1 MARLAQPLARQL
13 ASPLGRTV
21 PHPAIEGVGVPA
33 WLPTG
38 ALAYGDF
45 INDRY
50 YLGGAVVSRSTFLGY
65 TRSGTA
71 YDLGNAAGD
80 IGTYAAN
87 AVRLNDRGLLIEPA
101 VQNDNQRSNV
111 YANAQWTNTGVDI
124 SAPAVGGF
132 TPVTELAP
140 STLHR
145 LFKGTGINVVNGAT
159 KSFIWTLKNRGRRYV
174 WMRIIPDG
182 ATSHNV
188 GFDLDN
194 ITTTFVSS
202 GFTASISKVGSTY
215 FAIASFTTGTT
226 SISVSLGASNAAISS
241 DTVPSAYVGDTLQG
255 FDIFNLDC
263 IDGSVLRSPI
273 ITDTVA
279 VQRPADAYST
289 TFAGAGSHPVT
300 FTFDDDTK
308 DVISGVSAGAY
319 AYPTNLSR
327 PLVKSV
333 VWGDV

>member
-1 MARLAQPLARQL
+1 MGYTTRFQNLSRLRGFK
-13 ASPLGRTV
+13 LGHTTG
-21 PHPAIEGVGVPA
+21 EGVGVPA
-33 WLPTG
+33 WLPAG

-50 YLGGAVVSRSTFLGY
+50 YLSGAVVSRATFLSY
-65 TRSGTA
+65 TRAGTA

-80 IGTYAAN
+80 IGSYAAN

-101 VQNDNQRSNV
+101 AQNDCQRSNA
-111 YANAQWTNTGVDI
+111 YGNAQWSNTGMDI

-132 TPVTELAP
+132 TPITELAP

-145 LFKGTGINVVNGAT
+145 LFKSTGINVTSGVT
-159 KSFIWTLKNRGRRYV
+159 KTLTWTLKKRGRRYV
-174 WMRIIPDG
+174 WMRVIPDG

-194 ITTTFVSS
+194 VATTFVSS
-202 GFTASISKVGSTY
+202 GFTASITKVGSTY
-215 FAIASFTTGTT
+215 FAAVTFTTGTT
-226 SISVSLGASNAAISS
+226 AISVSLGSNTAAVTS
-241 DTVPSAYVGDTLQG
+241 DTIPSAYVGDTLQG
-255 FDIFNLDC
+255 FDTYNLDC
-263 IDGSVLRSPI
+263 IDGSAQRSPI
-273 ITDTVA
+273 VTDTVA
-279 VQRPADAYST
+279 VLRPADAYST
-289 TFAGAGSHPVT
+289 TLVGSGSHPVT
-300 FTFDDDTK
+300 FTFDDDTQ
-308 DVISGVSAGAY
+308 DVIPGVSAGAY